1 MNHRWLIFSALAGAL
16 VVPAPAQQPPAP
28 GLGINSIAHVALRVS
43 DVDREIAFLGKLG
56 YEEAFAV
63 NAGSVMEV
71 FVKIND
77 RQFIEL
83 YPRTDPK
90 QPLGFLH
97 ACYEAGDL
105 DALVK
110 YYRSLGLNVAPAR
123 KAGSGN
129 LISVINDPAGYVTE
143 FTQYMPGSKHT
154 LDRGQHLGSNRIA
167 PEMMG
172 VDLPINNLATEK
184 QFYVQLGFDAENGGN
199 DIHLTASGAPDL
211 RVELRPA
218 HPGAQPQL
226 LFPVDDAH
234 RAADRLKDLRPARD
248 KGIMLVHDPDGN
260 AFVFL
265 ETGGGHKDRF
275 MPWKH

>member
-1 MNHRWLIFSALAGAL
+1 MMKNWLVLSALACAL
-16 VVPAPAQQPPAP
+16 VAPAAAQPPAP

-56 YEEAFAV
+56 YQESFAV
-63 NAGSVMEV
+63 NAGSVMEI

-83 YPRTDPK
+83 YPRTDPS

-105 DALVK
+105 KALVK
-110 YYRSLGLNVAPAR
+110 YYDSLGLNAPPAR

-143 FTQYMPGSKHT
+143 FTQYMPGSRHT
-154 LDRGQHLGSNRIA
+154 LDRGQHLGANRIA
-167 PEMMG
+167 TELMG
-172 VDLPINNLATEK
+172 VDLPVNNLAAEK
-184 QFYVQLGFDAENGGN
+184 QFYIQLGFEAEDGGS
-199 DIHLTASGAPDL
+199 DVHLTDPGAPDL

-218 HPGAQPQL
+218 HPGAKPQL
-226 LFPVDDAH
+226 LFPVDDAR
-234 RAADRLKDLRPARD
+234 RAADRLKEFRPARD
-248 KGIMLVHDPDGN
+248 KGIFVVHDPDGN
-260 AFVFL
+260 SFVFL